1 MQQFTENWDSKVQLE
16 LGAGHHLSV
25 RKRVRRALV
34 RKQMTLGEHKR
45 ALGRIGGQYVSF
57 EMMAVWL

>member
-1 MQQFTENWDSKVQLE
+1 MQLE
-16 LGAGHHLSV
+16 PGAGHHLSV

>member
-25 RKRVRRALV
+25 RMVRRALI